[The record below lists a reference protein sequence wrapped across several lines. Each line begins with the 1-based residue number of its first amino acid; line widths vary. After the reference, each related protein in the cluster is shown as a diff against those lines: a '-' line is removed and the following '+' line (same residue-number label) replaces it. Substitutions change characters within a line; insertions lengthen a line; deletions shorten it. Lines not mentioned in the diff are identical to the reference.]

1 MYLEEHDL
9 RLPDEIDSDNLDDLI
24 SINEMR
30 TSEDVDYKEAVL
42 ELLLD
47 KYQPYIRSIASKYQ
61 WILDMDD
68 LMQEGRLGLLD
79 AIKKFNLD
87 KNVKFKTYATPWIK
101 KRMLRAIE
109 NTSSLIRVP
118 VYIQQI
124 NRHIRKIQQEDPD
137 ITKEALAEKLNVTPN
152 QIGYALNIQKQVL
165 LDFDVISN
173 RYDPSDMEKLVR
185 EDDALQAIFDAMD
198 EIWKVILHERY
209 ERLKKS
215 SYKALSAKLRLSIRK
230 VKEIELDMKEWLYN
244 AYYDLLYKSD

>member
-1 MYLEEHDL
+1 
-9 RLPDEIDSDNLDDLI
+9 
-24 SINEMR
+24 
-30 TSEDVDYKEAVL
+30 
-42 ELLLD
+42 
-47 KYQPYIRSIASKYQ
+47 
-61 WILDMDD
+61 
-68 LMQEGRLGLLD
+68 
-79 AIKKFNLD
+79 
-87 KNVKFKTYATPWIK
+87 
-101 KRMLRAIE
+101 
-109 NTSSLIRVP
+109 VP

-124 NRHIRKIQQEDPD
+124 NRHIRKIQQEDPN

-244 AYYDLLYKSD
+244 AYYDLLYKLD

>member
-1 MYLEEHDL
+1 MDEHHL

-30 TSEDVDYKEAVL
+30 TREDVDYKEAVL

-124 NRHIRKIQQEDPD
+124 NRHIRKIQQEDPN

-244 AYYDLLYKSD
+244 AYYDLLYKLD